1 MIHWTARRYLAAI
14 PDATLPGPLE
24 ARVLR
29 HAQGCSR
36 CRRQLRE
43 HRAAESLL
51 QRIPASLIPL
61 GGGAAAEVRLSGLI
75 RWAPEPTPPVG
86 RWRAP
91 ALGLA
96 AALVAVMLQLS
107 LSLPVTPAVAAS
119 EPWIEVAAV
128 SGEPGTVG
136 AMAGWR

>member
-1 MIHWTARRYLAAI
+1 MIHFTARRYLAAI
-14 PDATLPGPLE
+14 PDHAVPGDLE
-24 ARVLR
+24 ARVLD
-29 HAQGCSR
+29 HARGCPR
-36 CRRQLRE
+36 CRRVLQE
-43 HRAAESLL
+43 HWAAESLL

-61 GGGAAAEVRLSGLI
+61 GGGAAAEIRLSGLS

-107 LSLPVTPAVAAS
+107 LSLPPTPAVAAA
-119 EPWIEVAAV
+119 EPWIEVAAL
-128 SGEPGTVG
+128 SGEPNTVG